1 MLYER
6 EKQVVINAVT
16 TAAKLCEQ
24 VRQEQGS
31 NAISKPDSSPVTIA
45 DFGAQAIICQSLAE
59 AFPDDSVIGEE
70 DSTLLRAPE
79 MTSLT
84 SQICQYVKK
93 QLPNATPESIKD
105 WIDWGNGK
113 VQSRYWTLDPIDGTK
128 GYVRGDQY
136 AIALALVEAGEVKL
150 GILGCPSLSVDYKK
164 PHGERGV
171 IFVAVQ
177 NQGTTMIPLNGG
189 EPQQIH
195 VTNADEI
202 DSRRLTESV
211 ETQHGN
217 VALQEAI
224 AQAVGLT
231 SPTLRI
237 DSQAKYGIVA
247 RGEATLCIRMP
258 FFEYWDRKENTW
270 DHAAGAIVVEE
281 AGGRVTDL
289 YGKPLDYSF
298 GVKLINNQG
307 IVASNG
313 AIHEA
318 VLAAI
323 AERIKKPE

>member
-16 TAAKLCEQ
+16 AAAKLCEQ

-31 NAISKPDSSPVTIA
+31 SAISKPDSSPVTVA
-45 DFGAQAIICQSLAE
+45 DFGAQAIICQALAE

-70 DSTLLRAPE
+70 DSTLLQSPE
-79 MTSLT
+79 MNQVN

-93 QLPNATPESIKD
+93 QIPNATPESIKD

-136 AIALALVEAGEVKL
+136 AIALALVEAGKVKL
-150 GILGCPSLSVDYKK
+150 GILGCPSLPIDFTK
-164 PHGERGV
+164 PDGEKGV
-171 IFVAVQ
+171 IFVAVH
-177 NQGTTMIPLNGG
+177 NQGTTMIPLNGDQ
-189 EPQQIH
+189 PQQIN
-195 VTNADEI
+195 VNQANEI
-202 DSRRLTESV
+202 NSRRLTESI
-211 ETQHGN
+211 ETQHGD
-217 VALQEAI
+217 VVMQEAI

-231 SPTLRI
+231 SSILRM
-237 DSQAKYGIVA
+237 DSQAKYGVVA
-247 RGEATLCIRMP
+247 RGEAALYIRLQYP
-258 FFEYWDRKENTW
+258 EFWHRRENTW

-289 YGKPLDYSF
+289 YGKPLDFSL
-298 GVKLINNQG
+298 GAKLLNNHG

-313 AIHEA
+313 VIHEA

-323 AERIKKPE
+323 AERINKQE